1 MKHLISRR
9 NLLRGAGVCLAL
21 PWLESLAPSRARA
34 DVPGGPKRFLLVS
47 YPNGAPSSWW
57 DKAPAFGTTAKGANF
72 VLPTVLDPFAKLKS
86 KMLMVSRLGNY
97 GWRKDQATP
106 DPFIEPSHS
115 RMLAAMTTCVDADA
129 VAKANGANDLS
140 SAVFNAVSV
149 DQLIVQQANL
159 GKTTSI
165 PSLQTGL
172 GVKPGFFDARSYA
185 YNQALSWKSKTEPLK
200 RQVNPKA
207 VFDALVAGGAVDGA
221 GGPDPESAA
230 AAKLRIATE
239 QSVIDTVRDDANS
252 LMGRVSTRDRS
263 VLQEYLD
270 SLRGIEKTVTS
281 VASTMGTLGCTPI
294 GAPGSVP
301 EPPGQG
307 EGLNQ
312 GDNGYDHEAHADVMN
327 DLIAMAIQCDV
338 TRVVTHMLDDSRSEF
353 EYRHIPA
360 ADRMKVGLDY
370 NAGSSMHFHSSQHG
384 PGEIGNTEANGAY
397 AVLAP
402 TNRDFTAINY
412 WLSRKAAELAQR
424 LDSITEGAGTV
435 LDNTVM
441 VFMSEMRTQDHDG
454 FDLPIVMLGGGGVF
468 QQDAHVAFR
477 ELGKDRQLR
486 DLWFTIM
493 KQYFKMDIISFG
505 DQAGGA
511 PNALLQELLV

>member
-1 MKHLISRR
+1 MVGGCLFGASCVGHLSGSEDGEVISG
-9 NLLRGAGVCLAL
+9 N
-21 PWLESLAPSRARA
+21 
-34 DVPGGPKRFLLVS
+34 PGGMPVHHLTSAEYNNTVAHLLGTS
-47 YPNGAPSSWW
+47 LR
-57 DKAPAFGTTAKGANF
+57 PADYF
-72 VLPTVLDPFAKLKS
+72 P
-86 KMLMVSRLGNY
+86 
-97 GWRKDQATP
+97 
-106 DPFIEPSHS
+106 
-115 RMLAAMTTCVDADA
+115 
-129 VAKANGANDLS
+129 
-140 SAVFNAVSV
+140 
-149 DQLIVQQANL
+149 
-159 GKTTSI
+159 
-165 PSLQTGL
+165 
-172 GVKPGFFDARSYA
+172 
-185 YNQALSWKSKTEPLK
+185 
-200 RQVNPKA
+200 
-207 VFDALVAGGAVDGA
+207 
-221 GGPDPESAA
+221 SAA
-230 AAKLRIATE
+230 ATGF
-239 QSVIDTVRDDANS
+239 DANVGVLS
-252 LMGRVSTRDRS
+252 GVSQ
-263 VLQEYLD
+263 VLLQGYYDAAKELSAEAFANDAQRARILVCEPASPTDAACPRLIID
-270 SLRGIEKTVTS
+270 SFGLR
-281 VASTMGTLGCTPI
+281 AFRRP
-294 GAPGSVP
+294 
-301 EPPGQG
+301 PPGQG

-468 QQDAHVAFR
+468 QQDAHVAFQS
-477 ELGKDRQLR
+477 LGKDRQLR
-486 DLWFTIM
+486 
-493 KQYFKMDIISFG
+493 
-505 DQAGGA
+505 
-511 PNALLQELLV
+511 V